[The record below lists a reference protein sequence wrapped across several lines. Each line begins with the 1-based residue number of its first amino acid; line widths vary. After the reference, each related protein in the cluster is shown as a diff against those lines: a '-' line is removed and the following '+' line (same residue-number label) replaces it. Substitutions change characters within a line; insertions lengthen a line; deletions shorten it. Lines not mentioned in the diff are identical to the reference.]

1 MRVYALVHLNACSFP
16 KHKPLAPSY
25 VHFCEVPLKPKSSA
39 PNPKCETRRS
49 GIALFTQSRPKPVCL
64 EPNQSVAAVHFS
76 IVPRGT
82 ATQQIANTTYL
93 WVSHWLQNVSIF
105 FGGYGRARRCTKVA
119 VRAVVND
126 VLKVTRL
133 IRACRRRPP

>member
-64 EPNQSVAAVHFS
+64 QPNQSVAAVHFS
-76 IVPRGT
+76 VCASWHSYAADRKHNLSLGFT
-82 ATQQIANTTYL
+82 LVTKCF
-93 WVSHWLQNVSIF
+93 HF
-105 FGGYGRARRCTKVA
+105 FWRLRPGSSLYKGRSARCCQRCAEGDQVGSG
-119 VRAVVND
+119 V
-126 VLKVTRL
+126 
-133 IRACRRRPP
+133 